1 MKTVKK
7 NKEIILHSLM
17 CSVGGLLAGYA
28 ILCRGNLG
36 SAQTLNLIDIMLGIV
51 GRNRE
56 EVIFRVFGAVIYIL
70 GIESYILIKEKTKIN
85 LRRYSVV
92 TDMAGCVLLAFIPP
106 EAEHVVGIMPLF
118 YILSIQWSVFRGTH
132 GHNAS
137 TVFSTNN
144 LYQLA
149 HAASYAVMKKSKS
162 ELIRTLYYLN
172 TLFWFN
178 ANVVLSYFLVERF
191 GMHTSLFAFIYLVP
205 AYIITFFD
213 EKEHDREARVQ
224 KEHERIRSSL

>member
-1 MKTVKK
+1 MKLIKK
-7 NKEIILHSLM
+7 NKDIILHTLM
-17 CSVGGLLAGYA
+17 CSVGGFLAGYA

-51 GRNRE
+51 GRNRHE
-56 EVIFRVFGAVIYIL
+56 ALLRVIGAFIYVL
-70 GIESYILIKEKTKIN
+70 GIESYILIKEKTRIN
-85 LRRYSVV
+85 LRRYSVI
-92 TDMAGCVLLAFIPP
+92 TDMAGCVLLALLPL
-106 EAEHVVGIMPLF
+106 ETEHVVGIMPLF

-162 ELIRTLYYLN
+162 ELLRALYYLN

-178 ANVVLSYFLVERF
+178 ANVVLSYFLVERS
-191 GMHTSLFAFIYLVP
+191 GTYASLFAFVYLIP
-205 AYIITFFD
+205 AYLMTFLD
-213 EKEHDREARVQ
+213 EKEDSGEERTR
-224 KEHERIRSSL
+224 KEHARIHASL

>member
-106 EAEHVVGIMPLF
+106 EAGARGGYHAAFLHSFDTVERVSRNARPQRLN
-118 YILSIQWSVFRGTH
+118 SVF
-132 GHNAS
+132 
-137 TVFSTNN
+137 
-144 LYQLA
+144 
-149 HAASYAVMKKSKS
+149 
-162 ELIRTLYYLN
+162 
-172 TLFWFN
+172 
-178 ANVVLSYFLVERF
+178 
-191 GMHTSLFAFIYLVP
+191 
-205 AYIITFFD
+205 D
-213 EKEHDREARVQ
+213 E
-224 KEHERIRSSL
+224 

>member
-1 MKTVKK
+1 MKIISK

-51 GRNRE
+51 GRNRSE
-56 EVIFRVFGAVIYIL
+56 ALLRVLGAVIYVL

-85 LRRYSVV
+85 LQRYSVL
-92 TDMAGCVLLAFIPP
+92 TDMAGCILAAFIPP
-106 EAEHVVGIMPLF
+106 EAEHVVGIMPFF

-132 GHNAS
+132 GYNAS

-149 HAASYAVMKKSKS
+149 HAASYAVMKKSSS
-162 ELIRTLYYLN
+162 ELLRALYYLN

-178 ANVVLSYFLVERF
+178 ANVVLSFFLVERF
-191 GMHTSLFAFIYLVP
+191 GTHASLFAFFYLVP
-205 AYIITFFD
+205 AYLITFINVKKQNC
-213 EKEHDREARVQ
+213 EERIKT
-224 KEHERIRSSL
+224 EHERIKASV